1 MIIIDIMDCGELSC
15 EYCNKDKCI
24 YMKDNEAENEND

>member
-1 MIIIDIMDCGELSC
+1 MNTMDCGEVSC

-24 YMKDNEAENEND
+24 YMNKAESEDKE